1 MTDALGPNRVSKSGS
16 EFVVIGAG
24 LAGLAAAGT
33 LHRAGREVLVLERN
47 DAVGGRVRTDCE
59 SGFLL
64 DRGFQVL
71 LSAYPECRRML
82 NYEALKL
89 RRFYPGALVWF
100 QGEFHRITDPWRQP
114 FSALKTVFSP
124 IGTLNDKIRISRLR
138 RKSISGTLDSLFEH
152 PETSTLLAIKE
163 MGFSDS
169 MIDRFFKPFFGGIFL
184 DRSLETS
191 SRMLEF
197 TFRMFS
203 TGDTVIPEQGMGQIP
218 KQLASHIPSD
228 VIQTQTVV
236 RSVKPHAVE
245 LSCGEVFKA
254 DAVVVAT
261 EGHRS
266 AELIDDFP
274 EVSSVPVTC
283 LYFEIIN

>member
-1 MTDALGPNRVSKSGS
+1 MKALDTQ
-16 EFVVIGAG
+16 VIIVGGG
-24 LAGLAAAGT
+24 LAGLCCAIE
-33 LHRAGREVLVLERN
+33 LQKNRISFNILEA
-47 DAVGGRVRTDCE
+47 DDQIGGRVQTDVVD
-59 SGFLL
+59 GFLL

-152 PETSTLLAIKE
+152 PETSTLLASKE

-169 MIDRFFKPFFGGIFL
+169 MIDRFFKPFFGGVFL

-197 TFRMFS
+197 TFRIFS
-203 TGDTVIPEQGMGQIP
+203 TGDTVIP
-218 KQLASHIPSD
+218 
-228 VIQTQTVV
+228 
-236 RSVKPHAVE
+236 
-245 LSCGEVFKA
+245 
-254 DAVVVAT
+254 
-261 EGHRS
+261 
-266 AELIDDFP
+266 
-274 EVSSVPVTC
+274 
-283 LYFEIIN
+283 